1 MEDQIRKIMEG
12 AERLAYVV
20 IQAVGDLDDYE
31 QTRGPL
37 LFLHGVGGL
46 LCCLG
51 KAANEGKID
60 ADEWGGHLEG
70 IGFMVGDVAC
80 RLEKLAEYW
89 GDRVHEENKGFR
101 EFIEQAAAVGVNHE
115 SP

>member
-70 IGFMVGDVAC
+70 IGFMVGDCGPGAAQATWT
-80 RLEKLAEYW
+80 EKPMQIAHTNTPASRA
-89 GDRVHEENKGFR
+89 G
-101 EFIEQAAAVGVNHE
+101 
-115 SP
+115 